1 MSQYKAYPAYKD
13 SGVEWIGQVPE
24 HWQVKRLRHVGR
36 YSNSG
41 VDKKSY
47 EDQQTV
53 KLCNY
58 TDVYYNEFINDD
70 MPFMQATASSHEI
83 EQFTLRKGD
92 VIITKDSED
101 PSDIGIPAF
110 VRHDMTGVVCG
121 YHLTLIRALNDN
133 YGSYIHR
140 SLQSD
145 HTKAHFFS
153 ESLGITRYGLNQNT
167 IGNAPVALPPP
178 EEQATIAAALDREN
192 ARIDSLI
199 QKKTRFI
206 ELLKEKRQALIT
218 HAVTKGLDP
227 NVKMKDSG
235 VEWIGQVPEH
245 WQVKRLK
252 HLISQC
258 QNGVWG
264 DDPLEDGSDTLCIR
278 VADFDRDNNVVIYN
292 PSTYRQITKEHQ
304 DSRLVSKGD
313 ILLEKSGGG
322 AQTLVGANVRYLGEE
337 PAVCSNFVAVIKPSK
352 KAESAWLNYL
362 MASMYALKINLRS
375 IKQSTG
381 IQNLDSEQ
389 YLDEGVAA
397 PSLDE
402 QATIAAALDRE
413 TARIDSLMDKAKQ
426 SITLLKERRA
436 AFITAAVTGQI
447 DLRGK

>member
-1 MSQYKAYPAYKD
+1 MSQYRAYPAYKD
-13 SGVEWIGQVPE
+13 SGI
-24 HWQVKRLRHVGR
+24 
-36 YSNSG
+36 
-41 VDKKSY
+41 
-47 EDQQTV
+47 
-53 KLCNY
+53 
-58 TDVYYNEFINDD
+58 
-70 MPFMQATASSHEI
+70 
-83 EQFTLRKGD
+83 
-92 VIITKDSED
+92 
-101 PSDIGIPAF
+101 
-110 VRHDMTGVVCG
+110 
-121 YHLTLIRALNDN
+121 
-133 YGSYIHR
+133 
-140 SLQSD
+140 
-145 HTKAHFFS
+145 
-153 ESLGITRYGLNQNT
+153 
-167 IGNAPVALPPP
+167 
-178 EEQATIAAALDREN
+178 
-192 ARIDSLI
+192 
-199 QKKTRFI
+199 
-206 ELLKEKRQALIT
+206 
-218 HAVTKGLDP
+218 
-227 NVKMKDSG
+227 
-235 VEWIGQVPEH
+235 EWIGQVPEH

-352 KAESAWLNYL
+352 MAESAWLNYL

-413 TARIDSLMDKAKQ
+413 TARIDALVEKKTRFIELLKEKRQALITHAVTKGLDPNVKMKDSGIEWIGQVPEHWKIAQIKRISALNPRKSTLSEEKDSLCTFLPMEKLRTNAVTLDETRPIHEVYGGYSYFSDGDILIAKVTPCFENGNIAVANGLVNGIGFGSTEINVLRVNGKGHNRFLYYRLQEEQFRTIAKSEMRGTGGLKRVPTDLFESFTIGLPDTDEQATIAATLDRETARIDTLIGKAEQ

-447 DLRGK
+447 DLRGKQ